1 MDVRFG
7 LQIERIIQV
16 NKKKYLKKS
25 KIIFVFFY
33 EMLITFY

>member
-25 KIIFVFFY
+25 KIIFFFF
-33 EMLITFY
+33 MKC